1 MNALIAAIK
10 PLEVKPWVWRVVKAA
25 GVVTRSMSQ
34 EADRLRHTRAPWAK
48 RRGAQDK
55 RQVARNLT
63 CHKLRAPMAHRTAS
77 IAIRIINGLP
87 CA

>member
-1 MNALIAAIK
+1 MNEPIAAIK
-10 PLEVKPWVWRVVKAA
+10 PPEVKPWVRRAVEEVVMHALRGPSG
-25 GVVTRSMSQ
+25 GV
-34 EADRLRHTRAPWAK
+34 
-48 RRGAQDK
+48 AQDK
-55 RQVARNLT
+55 RPVARNLT